1 MAKLIG
7 SEINTGNYGE
17 DTFCKVLM
25 DSFPDSY
32 IIYRNRQVFGREF
45 DMAMLIPNVGIVVF
59 EIKGWR
65 ESTVLRIENGDTI
78 IIKTENGEDRATP
91 QKQVRGYRFAIE
103 RRLLQDLGAKPI
115 VFCMVVYP
123 QISQTCFVQKHLN
136 VITEPQF
143 TVLKEDMSSAA
154 AMQAKLA
161 QAVNEVQM
169 WHRAKFDEE
178 FMYNTRC
185 LFEGDIARYTNDA
198 DIIATIEK
206 FPQPAYSVFW
216 FRPAGILLSEAELTQ
231 LAAAYSN
238 GTKIYAVVGDNT
250 QLKQIVKAI
259 DRALEKKCLFR
270 TKGRLDVRYEASQ
283 KNYPDIE
290 TIKGQFTA
298 FNCSITCL
306 TSPVHCNAFQIKDGV
321 EGSHHN
327 DLVAISNASGFNYDQ
342 YAVEHTPVDYNIV
355 IRAGAGTGKTYT
367 MVSRIGYIAH
377 TCAGSLLD
385 LLDRVSMITFTNDA
399 ADQMRQKLKD
409 FFRNYYLIT
418 ENKSWLHLVSKIDQ
432 MQISTIHSY
441 AKSLVNALGVE
452 FGYGCDVS
460 VTSSEFARQTYVSKL
475 VNDYIVEKSKST
487 LNYAEKLG
495 MPMYSLVSNIVDFIQ
510 KLQNKSVDVA
520 TLSNAN
526 FGVLASD
533 TASPELHELLSDI
546 IPRVEKEYQSQLL
559 DENRIHLSSIM
570 SLLQMLMLDRNCQF
584 RVRQMQKTSPSYLF
598 VDEFQDTDNTQID
611 ILAKLCELLGSKLF
625 VVGDVKQCIYRFR
638 GATEEA
644 FDRLPIKGHEEQ
656 WKEYALRRNYR
667 TDSQLL
673 NLFDRSFRVW
683 GQPDNGLLVYQ
694 PQRDQLLGTKQ
705 LNQQLPTKQFYR
717 QLHTRT
723 EDGRMETLFDEVKR
737 IQAWIAADIQN
748 GIKLSEEDK
757 TIAILVRENWQAE
770 AIKAEGKRRGLQIHT
785 HTGGDLYQ
793 TTAAIDMLALAN
805 ALLHFDEPEYLFSLL
820 ASNFFGVNVPYS
832 NLHSIRK
839 KANENFWNPEECRND
854 MRNYLIKCIDAGLS
868 RMPKEFNTWDS
879 IVTAL
884 RTRPVLQM
892 LYEIYACLKPE
903 RTYAKG
909 NQWDQTYYRMN
920 VDLLFEQVLAACNAD
935 SLTINSFAK
944 SLNICIMSGVS
955 VNSRIPPIENTATI
969 QCITVHKSKGLEYG
983 HVIVP
988 FAHFR
993 IDKLKKAK
1001 LNVSITEQNN
1011 HLLVGYA
1018 IEQPDTQSSYRN
1030 EYYNEQAEKAERSRE
1045 EARILYVAMTR
1056 AIRSFSWIVQDNMN
1070 GLAWQGLVLTEED

>member
-1 MAKLIG
+1 MAKFIG
-7 SEINTGNYGE
+7 SELITGNYGE
-17 DTFCKVLM
+17 DTFCQALIGA
-25 DSFPDSY
+25 FPDNY

-78 IIKTENGEDRATP
+78 IINTDNGEEPATP

-123 QISQTCFVQKHLN
+123 QISKACYEQKHLD

-143 TVLKEDMSSAA
+143 TVLKGDIASSAA
-154 AMQAKLA
+154 IQAKLA
-161 QAVNEVQM
+161 AAVNEVQM
-169 WHRAKFDEE
+169 WHRAKFDDE

-185 LFEGDIARYTNDA
+185 LFEGDIARYTNNA
-198 DIIATIEK
+198 DIIEEIEK
-206 FPQPAYSVFW
+206 YPQPAYSTFF
-216 FRPAGILLSEAELTQ
+216 FRPAGTPISASDLDLLAESYRT
-231 LAAAYSN
+231 
-238 GTKIYAVVGDNT
+238 GTKIYAVVGDTN
-250 QLKQIVKAI
+250 QLKQIAAVVDKAL
-259 DRALEKKCLFR
+259 DKKCLYR
-270 TKGRLDVRYEASQ
+270 TKGQLDVRYEDAQ
-283 KNYPDIE
+283 KHYPAID
-290 TIKGQFTA
+290 TLRDQFTA
-298 FNCSITCL
+298 FNCSVTTLSRSVNCD
-306 TSPVHCNAFQIKDGV
+306 AFQLLDGK
-321 EGSHHN
+321 EENHHD
-327 DLVAISNASGFNYDQ
+327 DLIAISEASGFNYDQ

-355 IRAGAGTGKTYT
+355 IRAGAGTGKTFT
-367 MVSRIGYIAH
+367 MVSRIGFIAH
-377 TCAGSLLD
+377 TCSGKLLD

-409 FFRNYYLIT
+409 AFLNYYLIT
-418 ENKSWLHLVSKIDQ
+418 ENKSWLHLVTKIDQ

-441 AKSLVNALGVE
+441 AKTLVNTLGIE

-460 VTSSEFARQTYVSKL
+460 VTSSEFARQTYVSKM
-475 VNDYIVEKSKST
+475 VNDYIVDKSNRD
-487 LNYAEKLG
+487 LNFVGKLG
-495 MPMYSLVSNIVDFIQ
+495 MPMYSLVTNIVDFIK
-510 KLQNKSVDVA
+510 KLQNKSVDVG
-520 TLSNAN
+520 TLSETS
-526 FGVLASD
+526 FGSLASGSD
-533 TASPELHELLSDI
+533 SPELHELLAHI
-546 IPRVEKEYQSQLL
+546 IPRVEKEYQVELL
-559 DENRIHLSSIM
+559 DENKIHLSSIM
-570 SLLQMLMLDRNCQF
+570 SMLQMLMLDKNCQH
-584 RVRQMQKTSPSYLF
+584 RIQQLQKTTPSYLF

-611 ILAKLCELLGSKLF
+611 ILVKLCELLGSKLF

-644 FDRLPIKGHEEQ
+644 FDRLPIKDHENQ

-673 NLFDRSFRVW
+673 NLFDRSFRLW
-683 GQPDNGLLVYQ
+683 GHSDNGLLVYK
-694 PQRDQLLGTKQ
+694 PTRDQLLGTKQ
-705 LNQQLPTKQFYR
+705 LNQQLPTRQFYT

-723 EDGRMETLFDEVKR
+723 DDGRMETLFDEVKR
-737 IQAWIAADIQN
+737 IQDWIAHDIRN
-748 GIKLSEEDK
+748 GVKLSEEDK

-770 AIKAEGKRRGLQIHT
+770 AIKAEGKRRGFQIHT

-793 TTAAIDMLALAN
+793 TTAAIDMLALVN

-820 ASNFFGVNVPYS
+820 ASNFFGVNIPYS
-832 NLHSIRK
+832 NLYSIRK
-839 KANENFWNPEECRND
+839 KASDNFWDPEACRND
-854 MRNYLIKCIDAGLS
+854 MRNYLINCIDAGLS

-892 LYEIYACLKPE
+892 LYEIYDCLKPE

-920 VDLLFEQVLAACNAD
+920 VDLLFEQVLAASNAD
-935 SLTINSFAK
+935 NLTLNSFAK
-944 SLNICIMSGVS
+944 SMNVCIMSGVS

-993 IDKLKKAK
+993 IDMLKKAK
-1001 LNVSITEQNN
+1001 LNVSVTEQGDQ
-1011 HLLVGYA
+1011 LLVGYA
-1018 IEQPDTQSSYRN
+1018 IEQPDTQNSYRN

-1056 AIRSFSWIVQDNMN
+1056 AIRSFSWIVQDNVN
-1070 GLAWQGLVLTEED
+1070 GLAWQGLVCTEED